1 MDEGERKEEKRKQA
15 EGEIFVHKNILILW
29 AVKIRNL
36 AGAKYAFRSLFLLL
50 WIPREL
56 LATIQLISY

>member
-1 MDEGERKEEKRKQA
+1 MDEGERKEKKRKQA

-36 AGAKYAFRSLFLLL
+36 AGAKYAFRFLFQLLCTT
-50 WIPREL
+50 RERS
-56 LATIQLISY
+56 ARIQLIGY